1 MLRAIDI
8 YKTFSKHQFGG
19 SYIVLDGCNI
29 HIKAGEILGMMGA
42 SGCGKSTFARIL
54 LRLLKCDSGKI
65 LFHGNDITN
74 ISNNGLLDFRRKVQF
89 ISQRPESFFDPIM
102 KLEKSFMEPLD
113 IFDIKVSDYEIDEIL
128 DLVKLNKNLLDRYP
142 HQLSG
147 GEIQRLS
154 IARALILKPDL
165 LILDEPT
172 SMLDISVQ
180 AQILQLLKRIHIEK
194 NMSYLFISHDKDVVN
209 WFCDR
214 VVYMK
219 NRKIVENES
228 CF

>member
-1 MLRAIDI
+1 MLEAINI
-8 YKTFSKHQFGG
+8 CKTFKVHGLKKN
-19 SYIVLDGCNI
+19 YTILDGCNV
-29 HIKAGEILGMMGA
+29 HIKNGEILGMMGP

-54 LRLLKCDSGKI
+54 LRLLQCDSGKI
-65 LFHGNDITN
+65 LFNGTDITYTPN
-74 ISNNGLLDFRRKVQF
+74 SELLGFRKKVQF

-102 KLEKSFMEPLD
+102 KLGKSFMEPLS
-113 IFDIKVSDYEIDEIL
+113 IFNIKVSDSDIDEIL
-128 DLVKLNKNLLDRYP
+128 NLVKLNKNLLDRYP

-147 GEIQRLS
+147 GEIQHLS
-154 IARALILKPDL
+154 IARALVLQPEI

-180 AQILQLLKRIHIEK
+180 AQVLQLLKRIHEEK
-194 NMSYLFISHDKDVVN
+194 NISYLFISHDKNVVN

-219 NRKIVENES
+219 DGKVLDKYTN
-228 CF
+228 